1 MPETK
6 VPERIPCIE
15 DIVQFGSLNGELNVS
30 SCTGARAPLYQ
41 HIFKVV

>member
-15 DIVQFGSLNGELNVS
+15 DIVQFGSLNGETQCVKLHRGPNAS
-30 SCTGARAPLYQ
+30 LSAHL
-41 HIFKVV
+41 

>member
-30 SCTGARAPLYQ
+30 SCTGGPNASLSAHL
-41 HIFKVV
+41 